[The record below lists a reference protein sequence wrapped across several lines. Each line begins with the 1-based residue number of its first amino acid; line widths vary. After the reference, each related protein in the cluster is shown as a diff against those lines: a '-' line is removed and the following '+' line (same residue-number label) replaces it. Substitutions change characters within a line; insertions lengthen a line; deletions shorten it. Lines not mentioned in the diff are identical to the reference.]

1 MARGLDSC
9 WAPRWSSSWPSRWPW
24 WCLCLPVSSWSV
36 RWTSPSVA
44 APLVWCLL
52 MGAAPGA
59 QSQERPT
66 TVSRT
71 LFGETAL
78 ELRSTGSGTLLIGA
92 AGPTKTVTLDVR
104 ATDVRRWAD
113 SAARLIPVRRTAVAR
128 KRLATSDSVIRAR
141 VVLEEPG
148 VGAGSLILSR
158 ADSAGVRTWLLFAS
172 DAAFDGVRQ
181 PLESEEV
188 ATFIK
193 LMRRAALAA
202 APPAQGRRL
211 RRQRRTPP
219 TDS

>member
-1 MARGLDSC
+1 M
-9 WAPRWSSSWPSRWPW
+9 
-24 WCLCLPVSSWSV
+24 
-36 RWTSPSVA
+36 
-44 APLVWCLL
+44 
-52 MGAAPGA
+52 
-59 QSQERPT
+59 
-66 TVSRT
+66 SRT

-113 SAARLIPVRRTAVAR
+113 SAARLVPVRRTAVAR
-128 KRLATSDSVIRAR
+128 KRLATSDSVVRAR

-148 VGAGSLILSR
+148 VGAGSLILAR
-158 ADSAGVRTWLLFAS
+158 ADSAGARTWLLFAS
-172 DAAFDGVRQ
+172 DAEFDGVRQ

-202 APPAQGRRL
+202 APQSARPRKRPP
-211 RRQRRTPP
+211 RQRPKAPMKAQVTR
-219 TDS
+219 